1 MQDEGIKQGD
11 AWLRRHLADYAEWCM
26 RTHDLLI
33 VTFDEGDDKSKNQ
46 IFTLLFGGAIRPG
59 RYGERIDHYTVLRT
73 IEAMYDLPTL
83 GKTVGIRPID
93 DIWK

>member
-1 MQDEGIKQGD
+1 
-11 AWLRRHLADYAEWCM
+11 M

-46 IFTLLFGGAIRPG
+46 IFTLFYGGAVRSG

-73 IEAMYDLPTL
+73 IEAMYDLPML
-83 GKTVGIRPID
+83 GKTAGIRPID